1 MGNETPA
8 DFTAF
13 QLQRFIAPI
22 VPRAMGIT
30 AVVIAATWIVSWQI
44 GNPHLGKLALLHC
57 GAGIILLA
65 CAVLCHYAASR
76 AMPVVVS
83 VTGIAFV
90 GVLSTTLCLVSYN
103 NHTGLLQSLPYC
115 MVAATIGGFF
125 WPRAWSLLGGTV
137 ACMVPPY
144 ILMTTLYD
152 GTLHIRVIYSQ
163 LLFFTLAIACAFWFL
178 MNRVNRRTYH
188 LLREVEAQSRLDSLT
203 GLYNR
208 RAWYER
214 AYAAHTAEDRA
225 DTPVVLLY
233 IDIDYFKSVND
244 RLGHVAGDEVLQRV
258 ANIVEAAAGP
268 EAIVARF
275 GGEEFVVYLPAT
287 DLPAA
292 IARAERMQAAL
303 QTTSDWRCPVTI
315 SVGISAAT
323 VGEPLDDM
331 IRRADQALL
340 RAKDEGRDRFV
351 VAEQP
356 SASTRPAAHL
366 WKHAGSPVPATAESL
381 LSAFSSQQRE
391 RRTQTDRDRR
401 FSI

>member
-30 AVVIAATWIVSWQI
+30 ALVIAATWIISWQI
-44 GNPHLGKLALLHC
+44 GNPHLGRLALLHC
-57 GAGIILLA
+57 GAGVILLA
-65 CAVLCHYAASR
+65 CAVLCHYAAYR
-76 AMPVVVS
+76 AIPVVVS
-83 VTGIAFV
+83 VSGIAFV

-163 LLFFTLAIACAFWFL
+163 LLFFTLAIAGAFWFL

-188 LLREVEAQSRLDSLT
+188 LLREVETQSRLDSLT

-214 AYAAHTAEDRA
+214 ACAAHTCGDRA
-225 DTPVVLLY
+225 DTPAVLLY

-244 RLGHVAGDEVLQRV
+244 RLGHMAGDEVLQRV

-287 DLPAA
+287 DLPIA

-303 QTTSDWRCPVTI
+303 RATPDWHLSVTI

-323 VGEPLDDM
+323 VSEPLDDM
-331 IRRADQALL
+331 IRRADLALL
-340 RAKDEGRDRFV
+340 HAKDEGRDRFV

-356 SASTRPAAHL
+356 STATRPAAHL

-381 LSAFSSQQRE
+381 LSAFSSQQPAARA
-391 RRTQTDRDRR
+391 QTGRARR